1 MSDTRKRMDTVRRLF
16 SAKLRLGGYEVG
28 KRGVARF
35 DFGDPYHLAVSLS
48 WPRMLLLLV
57 VVHTAVNF
65 GFALLY
71 LGRPGA
77 IANARPG
84 SIADAYFFS
93 LETSSTVG
101 YGEMYPASIYGHVV
115 CAAEIVV
122 GLAFTALVTGL
133 LFVRFSR
140 PKARFCYAGQ
150 AVVASH
156 AGRPTLMI
164 RIANGRRGLLADAT
178 ATLTLMRTSREG
190 GTVLRQMLELRLTR
204 TRLPVFPL
212 TWTLMHEID
221 AASPLHGYDAA
232 GLLADD
238 VRLFLAVEARD
249 VTLAATV
256 LDVRDYGPG
265 EILFGMRYAEA
276 ICLDARGH
284 PVADLTRVGLI
295 ERDIGPEPPQPGWV
309 DSPAGLPR

>member
-1 MSDTRKRMDTVRRLF
+1 MLDTTERTEAARRSY
-16 SAKLRLGGYEVG
+16 SAKLLLGGYEIG

-48 WPRMLLLLV
+48 WPRMLLLLIM
-57 VVHTAVNF
+57 VHTAINL
-65 GFALLY
+65 GFAMLY

-84 SIADAYFFS
+84 SVSDAYFFS
-93 LETSSTVG
+93 LETSATVG
-101 YGEMYPASIYGHVV
+101 YGEMYPASFYGHVV
-115 CAAEIVV
+115 SAAEIIIGV
-122 GLAFTALVTGL
+122 AFTALVTGL

-140 PKARFCYAGQ
+140 PRARFRYAGQ
-150 AVVASH
+150 AVVALH
-156 AGRPTLMI
+156 AGRPTLMV
-164 RIANGRRGLLADAT
+164 RIANGRRGLLADA
-178 ATLTLMRTSREG
+178 AASLTLMRTSREG
-190 GTVLRQMLELRLTR
+190 GIVLRQMHELRLTR

-221 AASPLHGYDAA
+221 AVSPLHGYDSA

-276 ICLDARGH
+276 LCLDKRGH
-284 PVADLTRVGLI
+284 PIADLTRIGLI
-295 ERDIGPEPPQPGWV
+295 ERDVGPEPPQPGWV
-309 DSPAGLPR
+309 DTPAGQPR

>member
-1 MSDTRKRMDTVRRLF
+1 MLDITERTDAARRLF
-16 SAKLRLGGYEVG
+16 SSKLRLGGYEVG
-28 KRGVARF
+28 KKGVARF

-57 VVHTAVNF
+57 MFHTAINL

-77 IANARPG
+77 VANARPG
-84 SIADAYFFS
+84 SISDAYFFS

-101 YGEMYPASIYGHVV
+101 YGEMYPASAYGRVV
-115 CAAEIVV
+115 SGTEIIV

-156 AGRPTLMI
+156 AGRPTLMV
-164 RIANGRRGLLADAT
+164 RIANGRQGLLADAT
-178 ATLTLMRTSREG
+178 ASLTLMRKSRDG

-221 AASPLHGYDAA
+221 AASPLHGYDDA

-265 EILFGMRYAEA
+265 QILFGMRYAEA
-276 ICLDARGH
+276 ICLDANGH
-284 PVADLTRVGLI
+284 PIADLTRVGWI
-295 ERDIGPEPPQPGWV
+295 ERDVGPEPPQPGWV
-309 DSPAGLPR
+309 DSPAGPPR

>member
-1 MSDTRKRMDTVRRLF
+1 MLDITERTDAARRLF
-16 SAKLRLGGYEVG
+16 SSKLRLGGYEVG
-28 KRGVARF
+28 KKGVARF

-57 VVHTAVNF
+57 MFHTAINL

-77 IANARPG
+77 VANARPG
-84 SIADAYFFS
+84 SISDAYFFS

-101 YGEMYPASIYGHVV
+101 YGEMYPASAYGRVV
-115 CAAEIVV
+115 SGTEIIV

-156 AGRPTLMI
+156 AGRPTLMV
-164 RIANGRRGLLADAT
+164 RIANGRQGLLADAT
-178 ATLTLMRTSREG
+178 ASLTLMRKSRDG

-221 AASPLHGYDAA
+221 AASPLHGYDDA

-265 EILFGMRYAEA
+265 QILFGMRYAEA
-276 ICLDARGH
+276 ICLDANGH
-284 PVADLTRVGLI
+284 PIADLTRVGSI
-295 ERDIGPEPPQPGWV
+295 ERDVGPEPPQPGWV
-309 DSPAGLPR
+309 DSPAGPPR